1 MGFADQLARPY
12 RKVNYNVGFNLSD
25 NRVKVTKYP
34 NESMS
39 LNTYYNGMALGE
51 IWGYETA
58 GIAKSDEEMNNWL
71 STHDQ
76 SKLGSEW
83 GSGGIGRRA
92 RLRI

>member
-1 MGFADQLARPY
+1 M
-12 RKVNYNVGFNLSD
+12 V
-25 NRVKVTKYP
+25 
-34 NESMS
+34 
-39 LNTYYNGMALGE
+39 LGE

-83 GSGGIGRRA
+83 GAGDIMYKDLNGDDVIDNGNNTWEITETSK
-92 RLRI
+92 